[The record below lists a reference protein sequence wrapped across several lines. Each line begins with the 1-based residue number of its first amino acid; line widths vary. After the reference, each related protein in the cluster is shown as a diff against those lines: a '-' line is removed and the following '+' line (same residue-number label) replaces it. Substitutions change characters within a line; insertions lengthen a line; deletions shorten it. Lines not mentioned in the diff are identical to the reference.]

1 MQGVCNM
8 KSSTAIALRIKKL
21 LAESGMTRY
30 KLCRKIAISETTL
43 KHILDSDYKSINF
56 DTLVL
61 LADGFDMTLQEFIND
76 DVFKRENLDI

>member
-1 MQGVCNM
+1 M

-21 LAESGMTRY
+21 LAESGITRY

>member
-1 MQGVCNM
+1 M

-21 LAESGMTRY
+21 LATSGMTRY

-61 LADGFDMTLQEFIND
+61 LADGFDMTLQEFLD
-76 DVFKRENLDI
+76 DNLFNRENLDV